1 VSEPTQRPHTQRR
14 EHSPPDPGWD
24 RLKWAIR
31 GVRDRDELSWIRE
44 ASVDVTYT
52 TGGVDDTFAPSLVR
66 TDQVAIS
73 EAGAAVHLGETVI
86 HFADDAYIT
95 PTEARILA
103 AALVELADHANG
115 VR

>member
-1 VSEPTQRPHTQRR
+1 MGDPRR
-14 EHSPPDPGWD
+14 ERRISS
-24 RLKWAIR
+24 A
-31 GVRDRDELSWIRE
+31 WIRE

-52 TGGVDDTFAPSLVR
+52 TGGVEDTAPSLVR